1 MNTFFFI
8 LFIILA
14 AASLIYGISIC
25 LAASGTAFFLIWFA
39 FSALFALCAASSK
52 LSLWARTPA
61 GLKALIIAIVSA
73 AAMII
78 AVTFGCILSEFH
90 AEGEPDLDYIIV
102 LGAQVR
108 SNGPSNVLKYRLD
121 KAADYLK
128 RNPGTICIVSGGQ
141 GANEPSS
148 EASVMKTYLEDC
160 GIEADRI
167 LTEDQSRDTHENIVY
182 SARLFDPSEGQIG
195 IVTNNFHVFRAIHL
209 AKKAGYRNVSG
220 IAASVNPYYLLNN
233 MLRESLGICKD
244 FLCGNLA

>member
-52 LSLWARTPA
+52 LSLWVRTPA

-148 EASVMKTYLEDC
+148 EASVM
-160 GIEADRI
+160 
-167 LTEDQSRDTHENIVY
+167 EDQSRDTHENIVY